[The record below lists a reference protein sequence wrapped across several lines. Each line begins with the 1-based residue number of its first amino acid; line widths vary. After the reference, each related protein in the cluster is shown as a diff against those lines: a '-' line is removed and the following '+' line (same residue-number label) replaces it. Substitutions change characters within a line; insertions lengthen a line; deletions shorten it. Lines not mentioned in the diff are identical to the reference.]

1 MRWPT
6 LASSGI
12 LVKQA
17 FSVSST
23 VPGAIP
29 PGSIAGGRII
39 APLTG
44 ASSASI
50 AHANDD
56 EAIHTINKSRT
67 VIVIDA

>member
-23 VPGAIP
+23 APDAIP
-29 PGSIAGGRII
+29 PESIAGERIK

-50 AHANDD
+50 VHGNDD
-56 EAIHTINKSRT
+56 EAIHTNNKSRI
-67 VIVIDA
+67 VSVIDA